1 MAFCDTLDAG
11 EQAKATRGKAATDQE
26 SEILIGGDETPCL
39 LNALNQNRTRSLKHA
54 QQSISF
60 LKNTLP
66 SNL

>member
-1 MAFCDTLDAG
+1 MTFGNALDTV
-11 EQAKATRGKAATDQE
+11 EQAKATHGKAATDQE

-39 LNALNQNRTRSLKHA
+39 LNALNQNRTSSLKHA

-66 SNL
+66 SN